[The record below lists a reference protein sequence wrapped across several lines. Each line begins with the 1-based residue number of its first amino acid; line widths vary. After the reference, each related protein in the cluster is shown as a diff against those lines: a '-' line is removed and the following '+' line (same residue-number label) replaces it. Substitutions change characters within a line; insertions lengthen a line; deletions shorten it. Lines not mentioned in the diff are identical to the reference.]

1 MSGHSGSLSL
11 VGRTLAHYRINTA
24 IGAGGM
30 GEVYRATDAKLGR
43 EVALKVLPPDMA
55 RDSERL
61 ARFQREARA
70 LAALNHPHIVTIYSV
85 EESDGVHF
93 LTMELVEG
101 QTLDHRIPEGGLPVQ
116 QIVEIASALADALAV
131 AHGKGIVH
139 RDLKPANVMVTE
151 EGRIKVLD
159 FGLAKEIR
167 AANSSDA
174 TMTSAGHTEAGLVL
188 GTPRYMSP
196 EQIAGRRLDH
206 RTDIF
211 SLGIILYEMSTGRRP
226 FSGTSS
232 AELAS
237 AILRDTPPLVTDVR
251 ANLPADLARIIQR
264 CLEKS
269 AADRFQSARDIR
281 NELRGINTANA
292 EASPP
297 SSTTPTGSCPATTPD
312 SGAARAEEGFWVAVL
327 PFKYGS
333 GNAELTALSEGI
345 TEDIVT
351 GLSRFSYLK
360 VISQSS
366 TSRFANASVDVRSAG
381 KELGARY
388 LLEGSIRQAGS
399 RLRIAAQLVDAISGV
414 HLWAETYDRPFQAE
428 AVFELQDDV
437 APRIVSTIADMNGIL
452 AHSMSK
458 ALRSRAPDQLTPYE
472 ALLRSFSYWE
482 RLTAEDHAAARAA
495 LEHAVE
501 QAPNYADCWAVLSM
515 LYGDEYKTG
524 FNVRPDSLDRSLA
537 AARRAVELAPSNPLA
552 PLSLASVLFFRKE
565 RQAFRSAAE
574 RAIALNP
581 LDGGT
586 TAFLGMLIACSGD
599 WERGC
604 TLVERAMQLNSHH
617 LGWYWCAAAYNAY
630 RKSDYRGALDIALKI
645 NTRGFWGA
653 IVVLAAAHGQL
664 GEREAAQD
672 AVRELLA
679 LMPYFAPTARQEC
692 EKWWEPQLVEHLLDG
707 LRKAGLEIGGKQG
720 PAKAVHADDSGAAR
734 AEQGFWVA
742 VLPFRAA
749 SGDSDLEVLADGLTE
764 DVTTGLS
771 RFPYLQVIAHNSAM
785 AYRGRAA
792 DIRMVGRELGARY
805 LIEGS
810 VRKRARAIRVSAQLM
825 DAVSG
830 TQLWAEVYDRE
841 ISDAGTFQIQDDLTD
856 HIVTSVADGYGVLV
870 RSMAAP
876 TRDRNVEEL
885 SASELVLRYYA
896 FMQQVNPQEHAVLRV
911 GLERAL
917 EREPHHATAWACLS
931 NVYQLEHFDRFNPR
945 EKPLERARDAAWRAV
960 KIDPAC
966 QMGWKELA
974 AVHFFSRDFTAFRET
989 AERAMS
995 LNPLDGTTW
1004 AFMAIMIAFSGDWE
1018 RGVALA
1024 QRTIDL
1030 NRHHPGWYHNIFFHY
1045 QYRKGQYEAA
1055 LQTAKRINM
1064 PEYHWMHLMT
1074 AAACGMLGRHEEART
1089 ATESLRK
1096 YNPTFLDLE
1105 NVREDIEMWDPDK
1118 HDVERFLQGL
1128 QKAGLKYG
1136 SAGSAAT

>member
-11 VGRTLAHYRINTA
+11 VGRTLAHYRINAA

-30 GEVYRATDAKLGR
+30 GEVYRATDSKLGR

-55 RDSERL
+55 RDPERL

-70 LAALNHPHIVTIYSV
+70 VAALNHPHIVTIYSV

-101 QTLDHRIPEGGLPVQ
+101 QSLDHRISEGGLPVQ
-116 QIVEIASALADALAV
+116 QIVEIARALADALAA
-131 AHGKGIVH
+131 AHDKGIVH

-151 EGRIKVLD
+151 EGRVKVLD

-174 TMTSAGHTEAGLVL
+174 TMTSAGHTEVGLVM

-196 EQIAGRRLDH
+196 EQIAGRTLDH

-226 FSGTSS
+226 FAGTSS

-237 AILRDTPPLVTDVR
+237 AILRDTPPLVTDLR
-251 ANLPADLARIIQR
+251 ANLPADLARIIQG

-281 NELRGINTANA
+281 NELRGISTANA
-292 EASPP
+292 GASPP
-297 SSTTPTGSCPATTPD
+297 SGTTTTGLRPATTPD
-312 SGAARAEEGFWVAVL
+312 SGAARADEGFWLAVL
-327 PFKYGS
+327 PFKHGS
-333 GNAELTALSEGI
+333 GNTELTALAEGI

-360 VISQSS
+360 VISQNS
-366 TSRFANASVDVRSAG
+366 TSRLASALVDVRFAG

-452 AHSMSK
+452 AHSMSE

-482 RLTAEDHAAARAA
+482 RLTAEEHAAARAA

-524 FNVRPDSLDRSLA
+524 FNVRPESLDRSLA

-565 RQAFRSAAE
+565 RQAFRIAAE

-604 TLVERAMQLNSHH
+604 TLVEHAMQLNSHH

-645 NTRGFWGA
+645 NTRGIWGA
-653 IVVLAAAHGQL
+653 ILVLAAAHGQL
-664 GEREAAQD
+664 GEREAAQA

-679 LMPYFAPTARQEC
+679 LMPYFAATARQEC

-707 LRKAGLEIGGKQG
+707 LRKAGLKYG
-720 PAKAVHADDSGAAR
+720 PAD
-734 AEQGFWVA
+734 
-742 VLPFRAA
+742 
-749 SGDSDLEVLADGLTE
+749 
-764 DVTTGLS
+764 
-771 RFPYLQVIAHNSAM
+771 
-785 AYRGRAA
+785 
-792 DIRMVGRELGARY
+792 
-805 LIEGS
+805 
-810 VRKRARAIRVSAQLM
+810 
-825 DAVSG
+825 
-830 TQLWAEVYDRE
+830 
-841 ISDAGTFQIQDDLTD
+841 
-856 HIVTSVADGYGVLV
+856 
-870 RSMAAP
+870 
-876 TRDRNVEEL
+876 
-885 SASELVLRYYA
+885 
-896 FMQQVNPQEHAVLRV
+896 
-911 GLERAL
+911 
-917 EREPHHATAWACLS
+917 
-931 NVYQLEHFDRFNPR
+931 
-945 EKPLERARDAAWRAV
+945 
-960 KIDPAC
+960 
-966 QMGWKELA
+966 
-974 AVHFFSRDFTAFRET
+974 
-989 AERAMS
+989 
-995 LNPLDGTTW
+995 
-1004 AFMAIMIAFSGDWE
+1004 
-1018 RGVALA
+1018 
-1024 QRTIDL
+1024 
-1030 NRHHPGWYHNIFFHY
+1030 
-1045 QYRKGQYEAA
+1045 
-1055 LQTAKRINM
+1055 
-1064 PEYHWMHLMT
+1064 
-1074 AAACGMLGRHEEART
+1074 
-1089 ATESLRK
+1089 
-1096 YNPTFLDLE
+1096 
-1105 NVREDIEMWDPDK
+1105 
-1118 HDVERFLQGL
+1118 
-1128 QKAGLKYG
+1128 
-1136 SAGSAAT
+1136 SAATEIGPKLKSDPTEA

>member
-30 GEVYRATDAKLGR
+30 GEVYRATDSKLGR

-55 RDSERL
+55 RDPERL

-70 LAALNHPHIVTIYSV
+70 VAALNHPHIVTIYSV

-101 QTLDHRIPEGGLPVQ
+101 QPLDHRIPESGLPVQ
-116 QIVEIASALADALAV
+116 QIVEIAGALADALAA
-131 AHGKGIVH
+131 AHDKGIVH

-151 EGRIKVLD
+151 EGRVKVLD

-174 TMTSAGHTEAGLVL
+174 TMTSAGHTEVGLVM

-196 EQIAGRRLDH
+196 EQIAGRTLDH

-211 SLGIILYEMSTGRRP
+211 SLGIILYEMSTGSRP
-226 FSGTSS
+226 FAGTSS

-237 AILRDTPPLVTDVR
+237 AILRDTPPLVTDLR

-264 CLEKS
+264 CLQKS
-269 AADRFQSARDIR
+269 ATDRFQSARDIR
-281 NELRGINTANA
+281 NELRGINTAKA
-292 EASPP
+292 EASPT
-297 SSTTPTGSCPATTPD
+297 SCTTTTGSRPATAPD

-327 PFKYGS
+327 PFKHGS
-333 GNAELTALSEGI
+333 GNAELTALAEGI
-345 TEDIVT
+345 TEDILT

-366 TSRFANASVDVRSAG
+366 TSRFANVSVDVRSAG
-381 KELGARY
+381 RGLGARY

-428 AVFELQDDV
+428 AIFELQDDV

-452 AHSMSK
+452 AHSMSE

-482 RLTAEDHAAARAA
+482 RLTAEEHAAARAA

-581 LDGGT
+581 LDGGA

-604 TLVERAMQLNSHH
+604 TLVEHAMQLNSHH

-645 NTRGFWGA
+645 NTRGIWGA
-653 IVVLAAAHGQL
+653 ILVLAAAHGQL
-664 GEREAAQD
+664 GEREAAQA

-679 LMPYFAPTARQEC
+679 LMPYFAATVRQEC

-707 LRKAGLEIGGKQG
+707 LRKAGL
-720 PAKAVHADDSGAAR
+720 
-734 AEQGFWVA
+734 
-742 VLPFRAA
+742 
-749 SGDSDLEVLADGLTE
+749 
-764 DVTTGLS
+764 
-771 RFPYLQVIAHNSAM
+771 
-785 AYRGRAA
+785 
-792 DIRMVGRELGARY
+792 
-805 LIEGS
+805 
-810 VRKRARAIRVSAQLM
+810 
-825 DAVSG
+825 
-830 TQLWAEVYDRE
+830 
-841 ISDAGTFQIQDDLTD
+841 
-856 HIVTSVADGYGVLV
+856 
-870 RSMAAP
+870 
-876 TRDRNVEEL
+876 
-885 SASELVLRYYA
+885 
-896 FMQQVNPQEHAVLRV
+896 
-911 GLERAL
+911 
-917 EREPHHATAWACLS
+917 
-931 NVYQLEHFDRFNPR
+931 
-945 EKPLERARDAAWRAV
+945 
-960 KIDPAC
+960 
-966 QMGWKELA
+966 
-974 AVHFFSRDFTAFRET
+974 
-989 AERAMS
+989 
-995 LNPLDGTTW
+995 
-1004 AFMAIMIAFSGDWE
+1004 
-1018 RGVALA
+1018 
-1024 QRTIDL
+1024 
-1030 NRHHPGWYHNIFFHY
+1030 
-1045 QYRKGQYEAA
+1045 
-1055 LQTAKRINM
+1055 
-1064 PEYHWMHLMT
+1064 
-1074 AAACGMLGRHEEART
+1074 
-1089 ATESLRK
+1089 
-1096 YNPTFLDLE
+1096 
-1105 NVREDIEMWDPDK
+1105 
-1118 HDVERFLQGL
+1118 
-1128 QKAGLKYG
+1128 KYG
-1136 SAGSAAT
+1136 SADSAATEIGPKLKSDPTAA

>member
-101 QTLDHRIPEGGLPVQ
+101 QSLDHRIPEGGLPVQ
-116 QIVEIASALADALAV
+116 QIVEIAGALADALAV

-139 RDLKPANVMVTE
+139 RDLKPANVMVTQ

-174 TMTSAGHTEAGLVL
+174 TMTSAGHTEVGLVM

-196 EQIAGRRLDH
+196 EQIAGRTLDH

-211 SLGIILYEMSTGRRP
+211 SLGIILYEMSTGWRP
-226 FSGTSS
+226 FAGTSS

-297 SSTTPTGSCPATTPD
+297 SSTTPTGSRPVKTPD

-399 RLRIAAQLVDAISGV
+399 RLRIAVQLVDAISGV

-452 AHSMSK
+452 AHSMSE

-482 RLTAEDHAAARAA
+482 RLTADEHAAARAA

-630 RKSDYRGALDIALKI
+630 RNSDYRGALDIALKI
-645 NTRGFWGA
+645 NTRGIWGA

-720 PAKAVHADDSGAAR
+720 PAKAVDDSGAAR

-749 SGDSDLEVLADGLTE
+749 SGDPDLEVLADGLTE

-785 AYRGRAA
+785 AYKGRAA
-792 DIRMVGRELGARY
+792 DIRMVGRELSARY

-830 TQLWAEVYDRE
+830 TQLWAEVYARE

-896 FMQQVNPQEHAVLRV
+896 FMQQINPQEHAVLRA

-974 AVHFFSRDFTAFRET
+974 AVHFFSRDFTAFRAT

-1045 QYRKGQYEAA
+1045 QYRNGQYEAA

-1064 PEYHWMHLMT
+1064 PEFHWMHLMT
-1074 AAACGMLGRHEEART
+1074 AAACGMLGRHEEARK

-1118 HDVERFLQGL
+1118 HDVEQFLQGL

>member
-30 GEVYRATDAKLGR
+30 GEVYRATDLKLGR

-55 RDSERL
+55 RDPERL

-70 LAALNHPHIVTIYSV
+70 VAALNHPHIVTIYSV

-101 QTLDHRIPEGGLPVQ
+101 QSLDHRIPAGGLPVQ
-116 QIVEIASALADALAV
+116 QIVEIAGAIADALAA
-131 AHGKGIVH
+131 AHDKGIVH

-151 EGRIKVLD
+151 EGRVKVLD

-167 AANSSDA
+167 AANSSGA
-174 TMTSAGHTEAGLVL
+174 TMTSAGHTEVGLVM

-196 EQIAGRRLDH
+196 EQIAGRTLDH

-211 SLGIILYEMSTGRRP
+211 SLGIMLYEMSTGWRP
-226 FSGTSS
+226 FAGTSL

-237 AILRDTPPLVTDVR
+237 AILRDTPPLVTELR

-297 SSTTPTGSCPATTPD
+297 SSITTTGSRPATTPD
-312 SGAARAEEGFWVAVL
+312 SGAARADEGFWVAVL
-327 PFKYGS
+327 PFKHGS
-333 GNAELTALSEGI
+333 GNAELTALAEGI

-360 VISQSS
+360 VISRSS
-366 TSRFANASVDVRSAG
+366 TSRFADAPVDVRSAG

-428 AVFELQDDV
+428 EVFELQDDV

-452 AHSMSK
+452 AHSMSE

-482 RLTAEDHAAARAA
+482 RLTAEEHAAARSA

-524 FNVRPDSLDRSLA
+524 FNVRPDSLDRSLS
-537 AARRAVELAPSNPLA
+537 AARRAVELAASNPLA

-604 TLVERAMQLNSHH
+604 TLVEHAMQLNSHH
-617 LGWYWCAAAYNAY
+617 LGWYWCTAAYNAY
-630 RKSDYRGALDIALKI
+630 RKSDYHGALDIALKI
-645 NTRGFWGA
+645 NTRGIWGA
-653 IVVLAAAHGQL
+653 ILVLAAAHGQL
-664 GEREAAQD
+664 GERDAAQA

-679 LMPYFAPTARQEC
+679 LMPYFGATARQEC

-707 LRKAGLEIGGKQG
+707 LRKAGL
-720 PAKAVHADDSGAAR
+720 
-734 AEQGFWVA
+734 
-742 VLPFRAA
+742 
-749 SGDSDLEVLADGLTE
+749 
-764 DVTTGLS
+764 
-771 RFPYLQVIAHNSAM
+771 
-785 AYRGRAA
+785 
-792 DIRMVGRELGARY
+792 
-805 LIEGS
+805 
-810 VRKRARAIRVSAQLM
+810 
-825 DAVSG
+825 
-830 TQLWAEVYDRE
+830 
-841 ISDAGTFQIQDDLTD
+841 
-856 HIVTSVADGYGVLV
+856 
-870 RSMAAP
+870 
-876 TRDRNVEEL
+876 
-885 SASELVLRYYA
+885 
-896 FMQQVNPQEHAVLRV
+896 
-911 GLERAL
+911 
-917 EREPHHATAWACLS
+917 
-931 NVYQLEHFDRFNPR
+931 
-945 EKPLERARDAAWRAV
+945 
-960 KIDPAC
+960 
-966 QMGWKELA
+966 
-974 AVHFFSRDFTAFRET
+974 
-989 AERAMS
+989 
-995 LNPLDGTTW
+995 
-1004 AFMAIMIAFSGDWE
+1004 
-1018 RGVALA
+1018 
-1024 QRTIDL
+1024 
-1030 NRHHPGWYHNIFFHY
+1030 
-1045 QYRKGQYEAA
+1045 
-1055 LQTAKRINM
+1055 
-1064 PEYHWMHLMT
+1064 
-1074 AAACGMLGRHEEART
+1074 
-1089 ATESLRK
+1089 
-1096 YNPTFLDLE
+1096 
-1105 NVREDIEMWDPDK
+1105 
-1118 HDVERFLQGL
+1118 
-1128 QKAGLKYG
+1128 KYG
-1136 SAGSAAT
+1136 SADSAATEIGPKLKSDPTAA

>member
-30 GEVYRATDAKLGR
+30 GEVYRATDLKLGR

-55 RDSERL
+55 RDPERL

-70 LAALNHPHIVTIYSV
+70 VAALNHPHIVTIYSV

-101 QTLDHRIPEGGLPVQ
+101 QSLDHRIPAGGLPVQ
-116 QIVEIASALADALAV
+116 QIVEIAGAIADALAA
-131 AHGKGIVH
+131 AHDKGIVH

-151 EGRIKVLD
+151 EGRVKVLD

-167 AANSSDA
+167 AANSSGA
-174 TMTSAGHTEAGLVL
+174 TMTSAGHTEVGLVM

-196 EQIAGRRLDH
+196 EQIAGRTLDH

-211 SLGIILYEMSTGRRP
+211 SLGIMLYEMSTGWRP
-226 FSGTSS
+226 FAGTSL

-237 AILRDTPPLVTDVR
+237 AILRDTPPLVTELR

-297 SSTTPTGSCPATTPD
+297 SSITTTGSRPATTPD
-312 SGAARAEEGFWVAVL
+312 SGAARADEGFWVAVL
-327 PFKYGS
+327 PFKHGS
-333 GNAELTALSEGI
+333 GNAELTALAEGI

-360 VISQSS
+360 VISRSS
-366 TSRFANASVDVRSAG
+366 TSRFADAPVDVRSAG

-428 AVFELQDDV
+428 EVFELQDDV

-452 AHSMSK
+452 AHSMSE

-482 RLTAEDHAAARAA
+482 RLTAEEHAAARSA

-537 AARRAVELAPSNPLA
+537 AARRAVELAASNPLA

-604 TLVERAMQLNSHH
+604 TLVEHAMQLNSHH

-630 RKSDYRGALDIALKI
+630 RKSDYHGALDIALKI
-645 NTRGFWGA
+645 NTRGIWGA
-653 IVVLAAAHGQL
+653 ILVLAAAHGQL
-664 GEREAAQD
+664 GERDAAQA

-679 LMPYFAPTARQEC
+679 LMPYFGATARQEC

-707 LRKAGLEIGGKQG
+707 LRKAGL
-720 PAKAVHADDSGAAR
+720 
-734 AEQGFWVA
+734 
-742 VLPFRAA
+742 
-749 SGDSDLEVLADGLTE
+749 
-764 DVTTGLS
+764 
-771 RFPYLQVIAHNSAM
+771 
-785 AYRGRAA
+785 
-792 DIRMVGRELGARY
+792 
-805 LIEGS
+805 
-810 VRKRARAIRVSAQLM
+810 
-825 DAVSG
+825 
-830 TQLWAEVYDRE
+830 
-841 ISDAGTFQIQDDLTD
+841 
-856 HIVTSVADGYGVLV
+856 
-870 RSMAAP
+870 
-876 TRDRNVEEL
+876 
-885 SASELVLRYYA
+885 
-896 FMQQVNPQEHAVLRV
+896 
-911 GLERAL
+911 
-917 EREPHHATAWACLS
+917 
-931 NVYQLEHFDRFNPR
+931 
-945 EKPLERARDAAWRAV
+945 
-960 KIDPAC
+960 
-966 QMGWKELA
+966 
-974 AVHFFSRDFTAFRET
+974 
-989 AERAMS
+989 
-995 LNPLDGTTW
+995 
-1004 AFMAIMIAFSGDWE
+1004 
-1018 RGVALA
+1018 
-1024 QRTIDL
+1024 
-1030 NRHHPGWYHNIFFHY
+1030 
-1045 QYRKGQYEAA
+1045 
-1055 LQTAKRINM
+1055 
-1064 PEYHWMHLMT
+1064 
-1074 AAACGMLGRHEEART
+1074 
-1089 ATESLRK
+1089 
-1096 YNPTFLDLE
+1096 
-1105 NVREDIEMWDPDK
+1105 
-1118 HDVERFLQGL
+1118 
-1128 QKAGLKYG
+1128 KYG
-1136 SAGSAAT
+1136 SADSAATEIGPKLKSDPTAA

>member
-1 MSGHSGSLSL
+1 
-11 VGRTLAHYRINTA
+11 
-24 IGAGGM
+24 M
-30 GEVYRATDAKLGR
+30 GEVYRATDSKLGR

-55 RDSERL
+55 RDPERL

-70 LAALNHPHIVTIYSV
+70 VAALNHPHIVTIYSV

-101 QTLDHRIPEGGLPVQ
+101 QSLDHRIPEGGLTVQ
-116 QIVEIASALADALAV
+116 QIVEIAGALADALAA
-131 AHGKGIVH
+131 AHDKGIVH
-139 RDLKPANVMVTE
+139 RDLKRANVMVTE
-151 EGRIKVLD
+151 EGRVKVLD

-174 TMTSAGHTEAGLVL
+174 TMTSAGHTEVGLVM

-196 EQIAGRRLDH
+196 EQIAGRTLDH

-211 SLGIILYEMSTGRRP
+211 SLGIILYEMSTGWRP
-226 FSGTSS
+226 FAGTSS

-237 AILRDTPPLVTDVR
+237 AILRDTPPLVTDLR
-251 ANLPADLARIIQR
+251 ANLPADLARIIRR

-281 NELRGINTANA
+281 NELRAINTANG

-297 SSTTPTGSCPATTPD
+297 SSTTTTGSRPATTPD
-312 SGAARAEEGFWVAVL
+312 SGAARADEGFWVAVL
-327 PFKYGS
+327 PFKHGS
-333 GNAELTALSEGI
+333 GNAEVTALAEGI

-366 TSRFANASVDVRSAG
+366 TSRFANPSVDVRSAG

-452 AHSMSK
+452 AHSMSE

-482 RLTAEDHAAARAA
+482 RLTAEEHAAARAA

-604 TLVERAMQLNSHH
+604 TLVEHAMQLNSHH

-630 RKSDYRGALDIALKI
+630 RKSDYSGALDIALKI
-645 NTRGFWGA
+645 NTRGIWGA
-653 IVVLAAAHGQL
+653 ILVLAAAHGQL
-664 GEREAAQD
+664 GEREAAQA

-679 LMPYFAPTARQEC
+679 LMPYFAATARQEC

-707 LRKAGLEIGGKQG
+707 L
-720 PAKAVHADDSGAAR
+720 S
-734 AEQGFWVA
+734 
-742 VLPFRAA
+742 
-749 SGDSDLEVLADGLTE
+749 
-764 DVTTGLS
+764 
-771 RFPYLQVIAHNSAM
+771 
-785 AYRGRAA
+785 
-792 DIRMVGRELGARY
+792 
-805 LIEGS
+805 
-810 VRKRARAIRVSAQLM
+810 
-825 DAVSG
+825 
-830 TQLWAEVYDRE
+830 
-841 ISDAGTFQIQDDLTD
+841 
-856 HIVTSVADGYGVLV
+856 
-870 RSMAAP
+870 
-876 TRDRNVEEL
+876 
-885 SASELVLRYYA
+885 
-896 FMQQVNPQEHAVLRV
+896 
-911 GLERAL
+911 
-917 EREPHHATAWACLS
+917 
-931 NVYQLEHFDRFNPR
+931 
-945 EKPLERARDAAWRAV
+945 
-960 KIDPAC
+960 
-966 QMGWKELA
+966 
-974 AVHFFSRDFTAFRET
+974 
-989 AERAMS
+989 
-995 LNPLDGTTW
+995 
-1004 AFMAIMIAFSGDWE
+1004 
-1018 RGVALA
+1018 
-1024 QRTIDL
+1024 
-1030 NRHHPGWYHNIFFHY
+1030 
-1045 QYRKGQYEAA
+1045 
-1055 LQTAKRINM
+1055 
-1064 PEYHWMHLMT
+1064 
-1074 AAACGMLGRHEEART
+1074 
-1089 ATESLRK
+1089 
-1096 YNPTFLDLE
+1096 
-1105 NVREDIEMWDPDK
+1105 
-1118 HDVERFLQGL
+1118 
-1128 QKAGLKYG
+1128 KAGLKYG
-1136 SAGSAAT
+1136 SADSAATEIGPKPKSDPTAA

>member
-1 MSGHSGSLSL
+1 
-11 VGRTLAHYRINTA
+11 
-24 IGAGGM
+24 M
-30 GEVYRATDAKLGR
+30 GEVYRATDVKLGR

-101 QTLDHRIPEGGLPVQ
+101 QSLDHRIPERGLPVQ
-116 QIVEIASALADALAV
+116 QIVEIAAALADVLAV

-174 TMTSAGHTEAGLVL
+174 TMTSAGHTEVGLVM

-196 EQIAGRRLDH
+196 EQIAGRTLDH

-211 SLGIILYEMSTGRRP
+211 SLGIILYEMSTGWRP
-226 FSGTSS
+226 FAGTSS

-251 ANLPADLARIIQR
+251 ASLPADLARIIQH

-297 SSTTPTGSCPATTPD
+297 SSTTPTGSRPATTPD
-312 SGAARAEEGFWVAVL
+312 SCAARAEEGFWVAVL

-366 TSRFANASVDVRSAG
+366 TSRFANASVEVRSAG
-381 KELGARY
+381 KEVGARY

-452 AHSMSK
+452 AHSMSE

-482 RLTAEDHAAARAA
+482 RLTAEEHAAARAA

-537 AARRAVELAPSNPLA
+537 AARRAVELAPSNSLA

-630 RKSDYRGALDIALKI
+630 RNSDYRGALDIALKI

-653 IVVLAAAHGQL
+653 IVLLAAAHGQL

-672 AVRELLA
+672 AVRELLT
-679 LMPYFAPTARQEC
+679 LMPYFGPTARQEC

-720 PAKAVHADDSGAAR
+720 PAKPV
-734 AEQGFWVA
+734 
-742 VLPFRAA
+742 
-749 SGDSDLEVLADGLTE
+749 
-764 DVTTGLS
+764 
-771 RFPYLQVIAHNSAM
+771 
-785 AYRGRAA
+785 
-792 DIRMVGRELGARY
+792 
-805 LIEGS
+805 
-810 VRKRARAIRVSAQLM
+810 
-825 DAVSG
+825 
-830 TQLWAEVYDRE
+830 
-841 ISDAGTFQIQDDLTD
+841 
-856 HIVTSVADGYGVLV
+856 
-870 RSMAAP
+870 
-876 TRDRNVEEL
+876 
-885 SASELVLRYYA
+885 
-896 FMQQVNPQEHAVLRV
+896 
-911 GLERAL
+911 
-917 EREPHHATAWACLS
+917 
-931 NVYQLEHFDRFNPR
+931 
-945 EKPLERARDAAWRAV
+945 
-960 KIDPAC
+960 
-966 QMGWKELA
+966 
-974 AVHFFSRDFTAFRET
+974 
-989 AERAMS
+989 
-995 LNPLDGTTW
+995 
-1004 AFMAIMIAFSGDWE
+1004 
-1018 RGVALA
+1018 
-1024 QRTIDL
+1024 
-1030 NRHHPGWYHNIFFHY
+1030 
-1045 QYRKGQYEAA
+1045 
-1055 LQTAKRINM
+1055 
-1064 PEYHWMHLMT
+1064 
-1074 AAACGMLGRHEEART
+1074 
-1089 ATESLRK
+1089 
-1096 YNPTFLDLE
+1096 
-1105 NVREDIEMWDPDK
+1105 
-1118 HDVERFLQGL
+1118 
-1128 QKAGLKYG
+1128 
-1136 SAGSAAT
+1136 

>member
-30 GEVYRATDAKLGR
+30 GEVYRATDSKLGR

-55 RDSERL
+55 RDPERL

-70 LAALNHPHIVTIYSV
+70 VAALNHPHIVTIYSV

-101 QTLDHRIPEGGLPVQ
+101 QPLDHRIPESGLPVQ
-116 QIVEIASALADALAV
+116 QIVEIAGALADALAA
-131 AHGKGIVH
+131 AHDKGIVH

-151 EGRIKVLD
+151 EGRVKVLD

-174 TMTSAGHTEAGLVL
+174 TMTSAGHTEVGLVM

-196 EQIAGRRLDH
+196 EQIAGRTLDH

-211 SLGIILYEMSTGRRP
+211 SLGIILYEMSTGSRP
-226 FSGTSS
+226 FAGTSS

-237 AILRDTPPLVTDVR
+237 AILRDTPPLVTDLR

-264 CLEKS
+264 CLQKS

-281 NELRGINTANA
+281 NELRGINTAKA
-292 EASPP
+292 EASPT
-297 SSTTPTGSCPATTPD
+297 SCTTTTGSRPATAPD

-327 PFKYGS
+327 PFKHGS
-333 GNAELTALSEGI
+333 GNAELTALAEGI
-345 TEDIVT
+345 TEDILT

-366 TSRFANASVDVRSAG
+366 TSRFANVSVDVRSAG
-381 KELGARY
+381 RGLGARY

-428 AVFELQDDV
+428 AIFELQDDV

-452 AHSMSK
+452 AHSMSE

-482 RLTAEDHAAARAA
+482 RLTAEEHAAARAA

-604 TLVERAMQLNSHH
+604 TLVEHAMQLNSHH

-645 NTRGFWGA
+645 NTRGIWGA
-653 IVVLAAAHGQL
+653 ILVLAAAHGQL
-664 GEREAAQD
+664 GEREAAQA

-679 LMPYFAPTARQEC
+679 LMPYFAATVRQEC

-707 LRKAGLEIGGKQG
+707 LRKAGL
-720 PAKAVHADDSGAAR
+720 
-734 AEQGFWVA
+734 
-742 VLPFRAA
+742 
-749 SGDSDLEVLADGLTE
+749 
-764 DVTTGLS
+764 
-771 RFPYLQVIAHNSAM
+771 
-785 AYRGRAA
+785 
-792 DIRMVGRELGARY
+792 
-805 LIEGS
+805 
-810 VRKRARAIRVSAQLM
+810 
-825 DAVSG
+825 
-830 TQLWAEVYDRE
+830 
-841 ISDAGTFQIQDDLTD
+841 
-856 HIVTSVADGYGVLV
+856 
-870 RSMAAP
+870 
-876 TRDRNVEEL
+876 
-885 SASELVLRYYA
+885 
-896 FMQQVNPQEHAVLRV
+896 
-911 GLERAL
+911 
-917 EREPHHATAWACLS
+917 
-931 NVYQLEHFDRFNPR
+931 
-945 EKPLERARDAAWRAV
+945 
-960 KIDPAC
+960 
-966 QMGWKELA
+966 
-974 AVHFFSRDFTAFRET
+974 
-989 AERAMS
+989 
-995 LNPLDGTTW
+995 
-1004 AFMAIMIAFSGDWE
+1004 
-1018 RGVALA
+1018 
-1024 QRTIDL
+1024 
-1030 NRHHPGWYHNIFFHY
+1030 
-1045 QYRKGQYEAA
+1045 
-1055 LQTAKRINM
+1055 
-1064 PEYHWMHLMT
+1064 
-1074 AAACGMLGRHEEART
+1074 
-1089 ATESLRK
+1089 
-1096 YNPTFLDLE
+1096 
-1105 NVREDIEMWDPDK
+1105 
-1118 HDVERFLQGL
+1118 
-1128 QKAGLKYG
+1128 KYG
-1136 SAGSAAT
+1136 SADSAATEIGPKLKSDPTAA

>member
-30 GEVYRATDAKLGR
+30 GEVYRATDLKLGR

-55 RDSERL
+55 RDPERL

-70 LAALNHPHIVTIYSV
+70 VAALNHPHIVTIYSV

-101 QTLDHRIPEGGLPVQ
+101 QSLDHRIPAGGLPVQ
-116 QIVEIASALADALAV
+116 QIVEIAGAIADALAA
-131 AHGKGIVH
+131 AHDKGIVH

-151 EGRIKVLD
+151 EGRVKVLD

-167 AANSSDA
+167 AANSSGA
-174 TMTSAGHTEAGLVL
+174 TMTSAGHTEVGLVM

-196 EQIAGRRLDH
+196 EQIAGRTLDH

-211 SLGIILYEMSTGRRP
+211 SLGIMLYEMSTGWRP
-226 FSGTSS
+226 FAGTSL

-237 AILRDTPPLVTDVR
+237 AILRDTPPLVTDLR

-297 SSTTPTGSCPATTPD
+297 SSITTTGSRPATTPD
-312 SGAARAEEGFWVAVL
+312 SGAARADEGFWVAVL
-327 PFKYGS
+327 PFKHGS
-333 GNAELTALSEGI
+333 GNAELTALAEGI
-345 TEDIVT
+345 TEDILT

-360 VISQSS
+360 VISRSS
-366 TSRFANASVDVRSAG
+366 TSRFADAPVDVRSAG

-428 AVFELQDDV
+428 EVFELQDDV

-452 AHSMSK
+452 AHSMSE

-482 RLTAEDHAAARAA
+482 RLTAEEHAAARSA

-524 FNVRPDSLDRSLA
+524 FNVRPDSLDRSLS
-537 AARRAVELAPSNPLA
+537 AARRAVELAASNPLA

-604 TLVERAMQLNSHH
+604 TLVEHAMQLNSHH

-630 RKSDYRGALDIALKI
+630 RKSDYHGALDIALKI
-645 NTRGFWGA
+645 NTRGIWGA
-653 IVVLAAAHGQL
+653 ILVLAAAHGQL
-664 GEREAAQD
+664 GERDAAQA

-679 LMPYFAPTARQEC
+679 LMPYFGATARQEC

-707 LRKAGLEIGGKQG
+707 LRKAGL
-720 PAKAVHADDSGAAR
+720 
-734 AEQGFWVA
+734 
-742 VLPFRAA
+742 
-749 SGDSDLEVLADGLTE
+749 
-764 DVTTGLS
+764 
-771 RFPYLQVIAHNSAM
+771 
-785 AYRGRAA
+785 
-792 DIRMVGRELGARY
+792 
-805 LIEGS
+805 
-810 VRKRARAIRVSAQLM
+810 
-825 DAVSG
+825 
-830 TQLWAEVYDRE
+830 
-841 ISDAGTFQIQDDLTD
+841 
-856 HIVTSVADGYGVLV
+856 
-870 RSMAAP
+870 
-876 TRDRNVEEL
+876 
-885 SASELVLRYYA
+885 
-896 FMQQVNPQEHAVLRV
+896 
-911 GLERAL
+911 
-917 EREPHHATAWACLS
+917 
-931 NVYQLEHFDRFNPR
+931 
-945 EKPLERARDAAWRAV
+945 
-960 KIDPAC
+960 
-966 QMGWKELA
+966 
-974 AVHFFSRDFTAFRET
+974 
-989 AERAMS
+989 
-995 LNPLDGTTW
+995 
-1004 AFMAIMIAFSGDWE
+1004 
-1018 RGVALA
+1018 
-1024 QRTIDL
+1024 
-1030 NRHHPGWYHNIFFHY
+1030 
-1045 QYRKGQYEAA
+1045 
-1055 LQTAKRINM
+1055 
-1064 PEYHWMHLMT
+1064 
-1074 AAACGMLGRHEEART
+1074 
-1089 ATESLRK
+1089 
-1096 YNPTFLDLE
+1096 
-1105 NVREDIEMWDPDK
+1105 
-1118 HDVERFLQGL
+1118 
-1128 QKAGLKYG
+1128 KYG
-1136 SAGSAAT
+1136 SADSAATEIGPKLKSDPTAA

>member
-30 GEVYRATDAKLGR
+30 GEVYRATDSKLGR
-43 EVALKVLPPDMA
+43 EVALKVLPPEMA
-55 RDSERL
+55 RDPERL

-70 LAALNHPHIVTIYSV
+70 VAALNHPHIVTIYSV

-101 QTLDHRIPEGGLPVQ
+101 QSLDHRIPEGGLPVQ
-116 QIVEIASALADALAV
+116 QIVEIAGALADALAA
-131 AHGKGIVH
+131 AHNKGIVH
-139 RDLKPANVMVTE
+139 RDLKPANVMVAE
-151 EGRIKVLD
+151 EGRVKVLD

-174 TMTSAGHTEAGLVL
+174 TMTSAGHTEVGQVM

-196 EQIAGRRLDH
+196 EQIAGRTLDH

-211 SLGIILYEMSTGRRP
+211 SLGIILYEMSTGWRP
-226 FSGTSS
+226 FAGTSS
-232 AELAS
+232 AELAT
-237 AILRDTPPLVTDVR
+237 AILRDTPPLVTDLR
-251 ANLPADLARIIQR
+251 ANLPAHLARIIQR

-269 AADRFQSARDIR
+269 AANRFQSARDIR
-281 NELRGINTANA
+281 NELRGINTADA
-292 EASPP
+292 EASPS
-297 SSTTPTGSCPATTPD
+297 SSTTTTGSRPGATPD
-312 SGAARAEEGFWVAVL
+312 SGAARADEGFWVAVL
-327 PFKYGS
+327 HFKHAS
-333 GNAELTALSEGI
+333 GNAELTALAEGI

-399 RLRIAAQLVDAISGV
+399 RLRIPAQLVDAISGV
-414 HLWAETYDRPFQAE
+414 HLWAETYERPFQAE

-437 APRIVSTIADMNGIL
+437 ASRIVSTIADMNGIL
-452 AHSMSK
+452 AHSMSD
-458 ALRSRAPDQLTPYE
+458 ALRSRARDQLTPYE

-482 RLTAEDHAAARAA
+482 RLTAEEHAAARAA

-645 NTRGFWGA
+645 NTRGIWGA
-653 IVVLAAAHGQL
+653 ILVLAAAHGQL
-664 GEREAAQD
+664 GEREAAQA

-679 LMPYFAPTARQEC
+679 LMPHFAATARQEC

-707 LRKAGLEIGGKQG
+707 LRKAGL
-720 PAKAVHADDSGAAR
+720 
-734 AEQGFWVA
+734 
-742 VLPFRAA
+742 
-749 SGDSDLEVLADGLTE
+749 
-764 DVTTGLS
+764 
-771 RFPYLQVIAHNSAM
+771 
-785 AYRGRAA
+785 
-792 DIRMVGRELGARY
+792 
-805 LIEGS
+805 
-810 VRKRARAIRVSAQLM
+810 
-825 DAVSG
+825 
-830 TQLWAEVYDRE
+830 
-841 ISDAGTFQIQDDLTD
+841 
-856 HIVTSVADGYGVLV
+856 
-870 RSMAAP
+870 
-876 TRDRNVEEL
+876 
-885 SASELVLRYYA
+885 
-896 FMQQVNPQEHAVLRV
+896 
-911 GLERAL
+911 
-917 EREPHHATAWACLS
+917 
-931 NVYQLEHFDRFNPR
+931 
-945 EKPLERARDAAWRAV
+945 
-960 KIDPAC
+960 
-966 QMGWKELA
+966 
-974 AVHFFSRDFTAFRET
+974 
-989 AERAMS
+989 
-995 LNPLDGTTW
+995 
-1004 AFMAIMIAFSGDWE
+1004 
-1018 RGVALA
+1018 
-1024 QRTIDL
+1024 
-1030 NRHHPGWYHNIFFHY
+1030 
-1045 QYRKGQYEAA
+1045 
-1055 LQTAKRINM
+1055 
-1064 PEYHWMHLMT
+1064 
-1074 AAACGMLGRHEEART
+1074 
-1089 ATESLRK
+1089 
-1096 YNPTFLDLE
+1096 
-1105 NVREDIEMWDPDK
+1105 
-1118 HDVERFLQGL
+1118 
-1128 QKAGLKYG
+1128 KYG
-1136 SAGSAAT
+1136 SADSAATEIGPELKSDPTAA

>member
-30 GEVYRATDAKLGR
+30 GEVYRATDSKLGR

-55 RDSERL
+55 RDPERL

-70 LAALNHPHIVTIYSV
+70 VAALNHPHIVTIYSV

-101 QTLDHRIPEGGLPVQ
+101 QSLDHRIPEGGLPVQ
-116 QIVEIASALADALAV
+116 QIVEIAGALADALAA
-131 AHGKGIVH
+131 AHDKGIVH

-151 EGRIKVLD
+151 EGRVKVLD

-174 TMTSAGHTEAGLVL
+174 TMTSAGHTEVGLVM

-196 EQIAGRRLDH
+196 EQIAGRTLDH

-211 SLGIILYEMSTGRRP
+211 SLGIILYEMSTGWRP
-226 FSGTSS
+226 FAGTSS

-237 AILRDTPPLVTDVR
+237 AILRDTPPLVTDLR
-251 ANLPADLARIIQR
+251 ANLPADLARIIR
-264 CLEKS
+264 HCLEKS

-297 SSTTPTGSCPATTPD
+297 SSPTTTGSRPATTPD
-312 SGAARAEEGFWVAVL
+312 SGAARADEGFWVAVL
-327 PFKYGS
+327 PFKHGS
-333 GNAELTALSEGI
+333 GNTELTALAEGI

-437 APRIVSTIADMNGIL
+437 APRVVSTIADMNGIL
-452 AHSMSK
+452 AHSMSET
-458 ALRSRAPDQLTPYE
+458 LRSRAPDQLTPYE

-482 RLTAEDHAAARAA
+482 RLTAGEHAAARAA

-501 QAPNYADCWAVLSM
+501 QAPNCADCWAVLSM

-604 TLVERAMQLNSHH
+604 TLVEHAMQLNSHH

-645 NTRGFWGA
+645 NTRGIWGA
-653 IVVLAAAHGQL
+653 ILVLAAAHGQL
-664 GEREAAQD
+664 GEREAAQ
-672 AVRELLA
+672 AGVRELLA
-679 LMPYFAPTARQEC
+679 LMPYFAATARQEC

-707 LRKAGLEIGGKQG
+707 LRKAGL
-720 PAKAVHADDSGAAR
+720 
-734 AEQGFWVA
+734 
-742 VLPFRAA
+742 
-749 SGDSDLEVLADGLTE
+749 
-764 DVTTGLS
+764 
-771 RFPYLQVIAHNSAM
+771 
-785 AYRGRAA
+785 
-792 DIRMVGRELGARY
+792 
-805 LIEGS
+805 
-810 VRKRARAIRVSAQLM
+810 
-825 DAVSG
+825 
-830 TQLWAEVYDRE
+830 
-841 ISDAGTFQIQDDLTD
+841 
-856 HIVTSVADGYGVLV
+856 
-870 RSMAAP
+870 
-876 TRDRNVEEL
+876 
-885 SASELVLRYYA
+885 
-896 FMQQVNPQEHAVLRV
+896 
-911 GLERAL
+911 
-917 EREPHHATAWACLS
+917 
-931 NVYQLEHFDRFNPR
+931 
-945 EKPLERARDAAWRAV
+945 
-960 KIDPAC
+960 
-966 QMGWKELA
+966 
-974 AVHFFSRDFTAFRET
+974 
-989 AERAMS
+989 
-995 LNPLDGTTW
+995 
-1004 AFMAIMIAFSGDWE
+1004 
-1018 RGVALA
+1018 
-1024 QRTIDL
+1024 
-1030 NRHHPGWYHNIFFHY
+1030 
-1045 QYRKGQYEAA
+1045 
-1055 LQTAKRINM
+1055 
-1064 PEYHWMHLMT
+1064 
-1074 AAACGMLGRHEEART
+1074 
-1089 ATESLRK
+1089 
-1096 YNPTFLDLE
+1096 
-1105 NVREDIEMWDPDK
+1105 
-1118 HDVERFLQGL
+1118 
-1128 QKAGLKYG
+1128 KYG
-1136 SAGSAAT
+1136 SADSAATEIGPKVKSDPTAA

>member
-101 QTLDHRIPEGGLPVQ
+101 QSLDHRIPEGGLPVQ
-116 QIVEIASALADALAV
+116 QIVEIAGALADALAV

-139 RDLKPANVMVTE
+139 RDLKPANVMVTQ

-174 TMTSAGHTEAGLVL
+174 TMTSAGHTEVGLVM

-196 EQIAGRRLDH
+196 EQIAGRTLDH

-211 SLGIILYEMSTGRRP
+211 SLGIILYEMSTGWRP
-226 FSGTSS
+226 FAGTSS

-281 NELRGINTANA
+281 NELRGINTADA

-297 SSTTPTGSCPATTPD
+297 SSTTPTGSRPVKTPD

-366 TSRFANASVDVRSAG
+366 TLRFANASVDVRSAG

-399 RLRIAAQLVDAISGV
+399 RLRIAVQLVDAISGV

-452 AHSMSK
+452 AHSMSE

-482 RLTAEDHAAARAA
+482 RLTADEHAAARAA

-630 RKSDYRGALDIALKI
+630 RNSDYRGALDIALKI
-645 NTRGFWGA
+645 NTRGIWGA

-720 PAKAVHADDSGAAR
+720 PAKAVDDSGAAR

-749 SGDSDLEVLADGLTE
+749 SGDPDLEVLADGLTE

-785 AYRGRAA
+785 AYKGRAA
-792 DIRMVGRELGARY
+792 DIRMVGRELSARY

-830 TQLWAEVYDRE
+830 TQLWAEVYARE

-896 FMQQVNPQEHAVLRV
+896 FMQQINPQEHAVLRA

-974 AVHFFSRDFTAFRET
+974 AVHFFSRDFTAFRAT

-1045 QYRKGQYEAA
+1045 QYRNGQYEAA

-1064 PEYHWMHLMT
+1064 PEFHWMHLMT
-1074 AAACGMLGRHEEART
+1074 AAACGMLGRHEEARK

-1118 HDVERFLQGL
+1118 HDVEQFLQGL

>member
-1 MSGHSGSLSL
+1 
-11 VGRTLAHYRINTA
+11 
-24 IGAGGM
+24 M
-30 GEVYRATDAKLGR
+30 GEVYRATDVKLRR

-70 LAALNHPHIVTIYSV
+70 LAALSHPHIVTIYSV

-101 QTLDHRIPEGGLPVQ
+101 ESLDHRIPEGGLPVQ
-116 QIVEIASALADALAV
+116 QIVEIAGALADALAV

-151 EGRIKVLD
+151 EGLIKVLD

-174 TMTSAGHTEAGLVL
+174 TMTSAGHTEVGLVM

-196 EQIAGRRLDH
+196 EQIAGRTLDH

-211 SLGIILYEMSTGRRP
+211 SLGIILYEMSTGWRP
-226 FSGTSS
+226 FAGTSS

-237 AILRDTPPLVTDVR
+237 AILRDTPPLVTDMR
-251 ANLPADLARIIQR
+251 ANLPANLARIIQR

-297 SSTTPTGSCPATTPD
+297 SRTTPTGSRPATTPD

-388 LLEGSIRQAGS
+388 LLEGSIRRAGS

-452 AHSMSK
+452 AHSMSE

-482 RLTAEDHAAARAA
+482 RLTAEEHAAARAA

-537 AARRAVELAPSNPLA
+537 AARRAVELAPSNSLA

-630 RKSDYRGALDIALKI
+630 RNSDYRGALDIALKI

-672 AVRELLA
+672 AVRELLT

-707 LRKAGLEIGGKQG
+707 LRKAGL
-720 PAKAVHADDSGAAR
+720 
-734 AEQGFWVA
+734 
-742 VLPFRAA
+742 
-749 SGDSDLEVLADGLTE
+749 T
-764 DVTTGLS
+764 
-771 RFPYLQVIAHNSAM
+771 
-785 AYRGRAA
+785 
-792 DIRMVGRELGARY
+792 
-805 LIEGS
+805 
-810 VRKRARAIRVSAQLM
+810 
-825 DAVSG
+825 
-830 TQLWAEVYDRE
+830 
-841 ISDAGTFQIQDDLTD
+841 
-856 HIVTSVADGYGVLV
+856 VAD
-870 RSMAAP
+870 
-876 TRDRNVEEL
+876 RD
-885 SASELVLRYYA
+885 
-896 FMQQVNPQEHAVLRV
+896 
-911 GLERAL
+911 
-917 EREPHHATAWACLS
+917 
-931 NVYQLEHFDRFNPR
+931 
-945 EKPLERARDAAWRAV
+945 
-960 KIDPAC
+960 
-966 QMGWKELA
+966 
-974 AVHFFSRDFTAFRET
+974 
-989 AERAMS
+989 
-995 LNPLDGTTW
+995 
-1004 AFMAIMIAFSGDWE
+1004 
-1018 RGVALA
+1018 
-1024 QRTIDL
+1024 
-1030 NRHHPGWYHNIFFHY
+1030 YH
-1045 QYRKGQYEAA
+1045 Q
-1055 LQTAKRINM
+1055 
-1064 PEYHWMHLMT
+1064 
-1074 AAACGMLGRHEEART
+1074 
-1089 ATESLRK
+1089 
-1096 YNPTFLDLE
+1096 
-1105 NVREDIEMWDPDK
+1105 
-1118 HDVERFLQGL
+1118 
-1128 QKAGLKYG
+1128 
-1136 SAGSAAT
+1136 